1 MYKKVLV
8 LLFAGVL
15 MGALDIAI
23 IGPALP
29 AIKSFFSLSDRE
41 LPWLF
46 NIYVLMNLIGTP
58 LMGKFSDLYGRR
70 IIYVINLLLFALGSL
85 LVIASHNFS
94 LLLVGRGIQGFGA
107 GGIFPVASAVIGDM
121 VPKEKQGTA
130 LGWIG
135 AVFGLAFI
143 IGPVLGGILLP
154 FGWRWIFII
163 NIPFAL
169 IIIYYAWKLLPS
181 VKKHVWHRPDWKGMI
196 LLIASLS
203 LFAYGMNQIDTNRFW
218 NSLLEPRI
226 IASLIA
232 AVLILPV
239 FYFQQK
245 SSVSPTFNL
254 SLLTSKQ
261 LLITY
266 LIAFTAGLGEISTV
280 YLPSLA
286 VNAFHITESNASFML
301 LPLVITLFIFSPVAG
316 RLIDRTEV
324 RIVLLAGIILLASGL
339 FSLYF
344 FALSKTSFY
353 VSSSVIGAGLSFLL
367 GAPLRYIINNET
379 TEESRA
385 SGQSILTLFTST
397 GQILGAAFA
406 GGLIYSLG
414 GTVHSYLSVFAIL
427 GVICL
432 PLLPVVLK
440 LRKYKTNNVPGH

>member
-85 LVIASHNFS
+85 LVIASDNFL
-94 LLLVGRGIQGFGA
+94 LLLVGRGYRVLAQGN
-107 GGIFPVASAVIGDM
+107 FPVASAEIVDM
-121 VPKEKQGTA
+121 VPKEKQGMA

-143 IGPVLGGILLP
+143 IGPVLGGVLLP

-181 VKKHVWHRPDWKGMI
+181 VKKHVWHRPDWIGMI

-203 LFAYGMNQIDTNRFW
+203 LFAHGMNQIDTNRFW
-218 NSLLEPRI
+218 NIYWNTI
-226 IASLIA
+226 IA
-232 AVLILPV
+232 P
-239 FYFQQK
+239 
-245 SSVSPTFNL
+245 
-254 SLLTSKQ
+254 
-261 LLITY
+261 
-266 LIAFTAGLGEISTV
+266 
-280 YLPSLA
+280 
-286 VNAFHITESNASFML
+286 
-301 LPLVITLFIFSPVAG
+301 
-316 RLIDRTEV
+316 
-324 RIVLLAGIILLASGL
+324 
-339 FSLYF
+339 
-344 FALSKTSFY
+344 
-353 VSSSVIGAGLSFLL
+353 
-367 GAPLRYIINNET
+367 
-379 TEESRA
+379 
-385 SGQSILTLFTST
+385 
-397 GQILGAAFA
+397 
-406 GGLIYSLG
+406 
-414 GTVHSYLSVFAIL
+414 
-427 GVICL
+427 
-432 PLLPVVLK
+432 
-440 LRKYKTNNVPGH
+440 